1 MNTLVLD
8 GTIVKREEARYTP
21 SGLQVFEGVLRHEGE
36 VREAGGIRK
45 LEFEC
50 MVVAFG
56 ETASRLQ
63 CLELPARVVLK
74 GYISPRS
81 RRTQR
86 LLVYITDFN

>member
-1 MNTLVLD
+1 MRHYEICI
-8 GTIVKREEARYTP
+8 IVHPDQSE
-21 SGLQVFEGVLRHEGE
+21 
-36 VREAGGIRK
+36 
-45 LEFEC
+45 
-50 MVVAFG
+50 
-56 ETASRLQ
+56 LQ